1 MHSHARHI
9 LRSIPRENDLIK
21 PILVAHTDLDW
32 NGVRYLLRC
41 ESSEFRQYYDN
52 SGGGRIATRS
62 QIVSFPFDDF
72 GGVRISSL
80 NFQLLPYPWFAKN
93 QGHLFGDVV
102 FPPILPRV
110 STQRS
115 SEENAK
121 LISRFIAAN
130 LKPKFNSSSKH
141 NNSLRASIFVDMQS
155 INDVEIGSGGN
166 WRDFTLVNWGL
177 VYRVVWKLSLLESA
191 RYHRERYLFQTKI
204 VFYFFIILL
213 MC

>member
-9 LRSIPRENDLIK
+9 LRSVPKENGIK

-41 ESSEFRQYYDN
+41 ESSDYRQHN
-52 SGGGRIATRS
+52 NNVGGRVSTTG
-62 QIVSFPFDDF
+62 QIVSFPYDDF
-72 GGVRISSL
+72 EGAEISSL

-93 QGHLFGDVV
+93 QGHLFKNVV

-130 LKPKFNSSSKH
+130 LKPKFNAASKLNQSH
-141 NNSLRASIFVDMQS
+141 HTSIFIDMQS

-166 WRDFTLVNWGL
+166 WREFTLINWGL
-177 VYRVVWKLSLLESA
+177 LYKVVWKVSLMESA
-191 RYHRERYLFQTKI
+191 LYHIERY
-204 VFYFFIILL
+204 VDE
-213 MC
+213 